1 MALPRPRAWRLVG
14 LSRNPFSWIGASWA
28 MADRGYVCA
37 YIHTYIHT
45 YVRMYACMYVC
56 TYIHTYTG
64 TGRPA
69 AGRPSGRPPEIP
81 VSARPSGGVLGAAAA
96 ARGRV
101 RCSTQLITID
111 YTTSASR
118 PTFGGTLAE
127 PVFLDRRFLG
137 DGRPRIR
144 MYIHTYVCMYACAV
158 PGV

>member
-1 MALPRPRAWRLVG
+1 MGSPNKVPFKRAQK
-14 LSRNPFSWIGASWA
+14 
-28 MADRGYVCA
+28 RGFLGRSAERKKRTYIQT
-37 YIHTYIHT
+37 YIHTYIH
-45 YVRMYACMYVC
+45 MYVC
-56 TYIHTYTG
+56 TYIQTYIHTYVQTCS
-64 TGRPA
+64 GRPA

-81 VSARPSGGVLGAAAA
+81 VSARPSGGVLCAAAA

-111 YTTSASR
+111 YTTAASR

-137 DGRPRIR
+137 DGRPRVR